1 MKPLR
6 TGAWI
11 AALAAHWRVLL
22 LLSVLV
28 LLPVGRSA
36 ELPVLLAAIIALVDF
51 WRANQRRCANGV
63 AANAVPPTI
72 RPTDP
77 ALRLALLVFLAYW
90 LPELVSA
97 VDSVVPTKSWSEVA
111 LDLRFLPFAMFA
123 ISALASSRARWLCL
137 RLAAL
142 VIAFWT
148 LDALFQAAVGVGLGG
163 VARGE
168 RITGIFG
175 DDNLK
180 LGQVLATL
188 APILLWAAWRYRR
201 GRWLPVAWSLLT
213 LAIMLAGSRAA
224 WWSYALISLLGLWI
238 WARTPRRFALAA
250 ALAIGL
256 ASIGSGLV
264 YHGSAPFKARVD
276 RTLLALSGTR
286 SGVDSALALRLPIWE
301 VALRMGLDHPI
312 NGVGVR
318 GFRTAYPDYAAA
330 DDVWVRA
337 DPRRGALHAH
347 QIVLEVWTET
357 GVIGLAFWVA
367 GLVALIRRWRA
378 AAAAEREL
386 AIAAAAA
393 LIAMCFPL
401 NTHLAFYSG
410 FWGLLFW
417 WLLALLLALLA
428 PPRAV
433 EGVAARDPA

>member
-97 VDSVVPTKSWSEVA
+97 GDSVVPTKSWSEVA

-213 LAIMLAGSRAA
+213 LAIILADRLPHGADAMRE
-224 WWSYALISLLGLWI
+224 I
-238 WARTPRRFALAA
+238 
-250 ALAIGL
+250 
-256 ASIGSGLV
+256 LV
-264 YHGSAPFKARVD
+264 GN
-276 RTLLALSGTR
+276 LLAVAWPEIGQTAVLYAVIGIIHFLILFGIGQPERQNT
-286 SGVDSALALRLPIWE
+286 VDDLQCLGAIQRIPTSRHFTLQSINHIKI
-301 VALRMGLDHPI
+301 HPRI
-312 NGVGVR
+312 
-318 GFRTAYPDYAAA
+318 
-330 DDVWVRA
+330 
-337 DPRRGALHAH
+337 HAH
-347 QIVLEVWTET
+347 QNPKELWREFGKECGTERIHQFRWPFSPRGCAREAKSPTVSLVELCVASVETIVS
-357 GVIGLAFWVA
+357 
-367 GLVALIRRWRA
+367 IRFNLSTILSMDA
-378 AAAAEREL
+378 
-386 AIAAAAA
+386 
-393 LIAMCFPL
+393 
-401 NTHLAFYSG
+401 
-410 FWGLLFW
+410 
-417 WLLALLLALLA
+417 
-428 PPRAV
+428 
-433 EGVAARDPA
+433 